1 MKQFIPDKFVLA
13 LLLMIGFAWIYP
25 DPGAGKTPVNLGTV
39 IDVGVTLIFFFYG
52 LKLSPEKIRS
62 GMGNW
67 RMHLTVQSV
76 TFLVFP
82 LVVLPFYPLFKG
94 TEYEPFW
101 LGMFFL
107 AALPSTVSSSVVMV
121 SLAGGNIAGAIF
133 NASIS
138 GIIGIVATPLW
149 MGLFLT
155 SHVQGADF
163 SGIVLQLFIQI
174 IVPVVAG
181 LLLHRFWARWVDKYR
196 NQLAMFDKATILLI
210 VYESFCHSFDSN
222 AFSSVGFA
230 SLAGLFI
237 AVVAL
242 FFAVMALTNQI
253 SKWLNFKI
261 EDHITILFCGSKKS
275 LVHGTVMANVLFA
288 AMPGSG
294 IYLLPIM
301 IFHAFQLF
309 YISLLAKR
317 MRIKTAH
324 PVQ

>member
-1 MKQFIPDKFVLA
+1 MIALLAMIVLA
-13 LLLMIGFAWIYP
+13 WLSP
-25 DPGAGKTPVNLGTV
+25 DLGAGKTPIRLGTV

-52 LKLSPEKIRS
+52 LKLSPEKIKA

-82 LVVLPFYPLFKG
+82 LLVLPFYPLCKG
-94 TEYEPFW
+94 TGYEPFW

-149 MGLFLT
+149 MGLFLANHT
-155 SHVQGADF
+155 QGADF
-163 SGIVLQLFIQI
+163 SGIVLQLFVQI
-174 IVPVVAG
+174 IVPVAAG
-181 LLLHRFWARWVDKYR
+181 LLLHRFWARWVDRYR
-196 NQLAMFDKATILLI
+196 GQLALFDKATILLI
-210 VYESFCHSFDSN
+210 VYESFSHSFDSN
-222 AFSSVGFA
+222 AFSSVGLM
-230 SLAGLFI
+230 SLAGLFV
-237 AVVAL
+237 AVIAL
-242 FFAVMALTNQI
+242 FFAVMSITRQL
-253 SKWLNFKI
+253 SKKLKFNH
-261 EDHITILFCGSKKS
+261 EDYITVLFCGSKKS

-288 AMPGSG
+288 GVAGSG

-301 IFHAFQLF
+301 VFHAFQLF
-309 YISLLAKR
+309 YISLLAKKLR
-317 MRIKTAH
+317 AQS
-324 PVQ
+324 PLSA